1 MASKLSRVLATIG
14 HEPGIPLVR
23 GELTLGR
30 KFVRNYLNWQ
40 KKDTA
45 ANSLSDTDLL
55 IACCR
60 ALKLDL
66 VCIQSP
72 GAATEE
78 SDLLGKLV
86 DIPRITA
93 EGLFVFW
100 VVNGSFQRA
109 MARQG
114 PLELLKDMAA
124 APDKVRKELR
134 ELSHPVVADLVQ
146 GVTAGAHGVI
156 IADDI
161 AYHRSTYISPD
172 AVKQH
177 LLPIWQRQV
186 TTARDLGVPVFF
198 HSDGNLNAVVP
209 TLVAAGFDGLQCL
222 EPAAGM
228 DLAGIKARYGNA
240 LCLMGNIDP
249 ALLSEQGSP
258 LEAEQRCGRLRR
270 AVLGL
275 MTATGGD
282 GGLIFGTCSGLHAGM
297 SPELVQ
303 YMYDLAAEPDTAVP
317 VMSP

>member
-1 MASKLSRVLATIG
+1 MTRQSRVLAAIR
-14 HEPGIPLVR
+14 HEPGVPPAR
-23 GELTLGR
+23 GELTLSR
-30 KFVRNYLNWQ
+30 KFVRDYLSWR

-66 VCIQSP
+66 VCIQPP
-72 GAATEE
+72 GAATEA
-78 SDLLGKLV
+78 SDLLGKLA
-86 DIPRITA
+86 DIPRMNA

-109 MARQG
+109 MVRQG
-114 PLELLKDMAA
+114 PLELLRDMAA
-124 APDKVRKELR
+124 APGKVRKELQA
-134 ELSHPVVADLVQ
+134 LSTKVVADLVQ
-146 GVTAGAHGVI
+146 GVNAGAHGVI

-161 AYHRSTYISPD
+161 AYHQSTYMSPD
-172 AVKQH
+172 DVKQH

-186 TTARDLGVPVFF
+186 TTARDLGVPAFF

-209 TLVAAGFDGLQCL
+209 ILVAAGFDGLQCL
-222 EPAAGM
+222 EPSAGM
-228 DLAGIKARYGNA
+228 DLAGIKARYGKA

-258 LEAEQRCGRLRR
+258 LEAEQHCGRLRR

-275 MTATGGD
+275 MTATGGE

-317 VMSP
+317 AMSP